1 MVQWILLNASYD
13 QTLNVSCVQIKN
25 YSLAVEWND
34 DKFRTCDDNENNDDN
49 NTARLGLSIICDGIM
64 FIIYKMKCELK
75 ENPMIRNGA
84 QFFFT
89 MSLTK
94 ALTIE
99 KCFHAKYLNSRQQKL
114 LNNWIPLQILK
125 CEYNQKKNTA
135 KTNEL
140 LLNAKEKN
148 AKIKHCVLWHSSTP
162 RTWIFISANEV
173 QSNTHKL
180 NYRMLHGSDAH
191 WHIHSDTII
200 NHVFKCNPIRLRKR
214 SFDCF
219 DLNFSFFGLI
229 CYVCR

>member
-1 MVQWILLNASYD
+1 MRIKGEPNDTQW
-13 QTLNVSCVQIKN
+13 
-25 YSLAVEWND
+25 
-34 DKFRTCDDNENNDDN
+34 RT
-49 NTARLGLSIICDGIM
+49 I
-64 FIIYKMKCELK
+64 
-75 ENPMIRNGA
+75 
-84 QFFFT
+84 FFT

-99 KCFHAKYLNSRQQKL
+99 KCFHAKYLNSRQTTTTKTVEQ
-114 LNNWIPLQILK
+114 LNSVANFKMRIQSKEKYRQNKWAVVK
-125 CEYNQKKNTA
+125 CERKKQQT
-135 KTNEL
+135 TQ
-140 LLNAKEKN
+140 
-148 AKIKHCVLWHSSTP
+148 HCVLWHSSTP